1 MNTDAPSP
9 GASLVPNR
17 GPFGSEDEAL
27 REVVR
32 RLAEALNPAE
42 IWLFGSRTAGE
53 HSPDS
58 DFDLLVVTDDEG
70 GSDYDRAYKP
80 LKGLGVGCDVVPVTV
95 ADFESER
102 SDPTSLSHRV
112 VNTGRRIYER
122 EARRVLS
129 PAG

>member
-1 MNTDAPSP
+1 MDTDAPSP

-32 RLAEALNPAE
+32 RLADALDPRE
-42 IWLFGSRTAGE
+42 VWLFGSRTTGK

-58 DFDLLVVTDDEG
+58 DFDLLVVSDDEL
-70 GSDYDRAYKP
+70 GSDYDRAYEP
-80 LKGLGVGCDVVPVTV
+80 LKGLGVGCDVIPVTA

-102 SDPTSLSHRV
+102 SDPTSLCYRV

-122 EARRVLS
+122 ATRRVLS
-129 PAG
+129 PTG